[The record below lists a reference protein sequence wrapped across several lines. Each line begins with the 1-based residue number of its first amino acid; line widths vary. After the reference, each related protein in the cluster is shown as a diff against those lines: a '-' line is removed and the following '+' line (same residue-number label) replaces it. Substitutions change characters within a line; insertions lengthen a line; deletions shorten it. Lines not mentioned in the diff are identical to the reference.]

1 MSKVSFQAFVMFIIL
16 LTFKKLAVMKMIYIN
31 GVSWCERVVWIRF
44 IQSSYFWAFTCV
56 LRVFIQMASW
66 KWWWKILICNW
77 HLFRPPYDL
86 VIVLVFI
93 MCNLIWFITSHRQ
106 YVIMY
111 KWKKNIFITLRV
123 KYWYTDA
130 YFAPQIYAQNT
141 FDIHISCMNIST
153 GINERI

>member
-1 MSKVSFQAFVMFIIL
+1 MAYLDVRGLCESDLYKVHIFERLLVCLGYSFKWLHGSGGGRFSFV
-16 LTFKKLAVMKMIYIN
+16 
-31 GVSWCERVVWIRF
+31 
-44 IQSSYFWAFTCV
+44 
-56 LRVFIQMASW
+56 
-66 KWWWKILICNW
+66 NW
-77 HLFRPPYDL
+77 HLFRSPYDL

-130 YFAPQIYAQNT
+130 YKFRWPMGTKYIWYT
-141 FDIHISCMNIST
+141 LCMNISI
-153 GINERI
+153 GISKEYKRWIQKPI